1 MEDFSN
7 LISGKLGEPNR
18 VEPLKIN
25 NVKIIGKNCRK
36 CGEYHKQ
43 DMYLRSNSFFFPDG
57 YLDIC
62 NNCLDKYLGD
72 GMDIEKADKFC
83 QYADMP
89 FDLNSWMKIVN
100 ANGHGAFKIYANQN
114 WSDRYDTIDWKPIH
128 DEWKEIVEKNER
140 EKITALSKEDLSA
153 LREKWG
159 NQFTEEQLVYFEN
172 MYKDLD
178 KTQSITTAIQ
188 KDNARKM
195 CMLSYQIEKAIWK
208 SEDESGYGKGGTEVK
223 ALISSYD
230 QLAKS
235 ADFTPKT
242 AKNVGD
248 FESIGEL
255 CAFLEKRGYKN
266 KFYDWVPRDE
276 VDKVMANLQKYTKR
290 IVVGETN
297 IAEELNNKLD
307 QIKVMNEIEND
318 DNFDEDSYS
327 KVDID
332 DSLADEF
339 NEDFEVE
346 D

>member
-1 MEDFSN
+1 ME
-7 LISGKLGEPNR
+7 
-18 VEPLKIN
+18 
-25 NVKIIGKNCRK
+25 IIMNDKEITK
-36 CGEYHKQ
+36 AIY
-43 DMYLRSNSFFFPDG
+43 
-57 YLDIC
+57 
-62 NNCLDKYLGD
+62 NCLDKYLGD

-100 ANGHGAFKIYANQN
+100 ANGYGAFKIYANQN

-172 MYKDLD
+172 MYNDID